1 MFADYQSDMEAVN
14 RIAAVPSILDVVCRT
29 TGMGFAAVARVTEDR
44 WIACSVKDDIQF
56 GLEPG
61 GELKVDTTICHEI
74 RRNREPVVINNASED
89 QDYGSH
95 ATPVLYGFQSY
106 ISVPIILPDG
116 RFFGTLCAIDPKP
129 ARLNNP
135 ETIGMFKLFAELI
148 GYHLAADQREV
159 ASATNL
165 REAQGQLAS
174 SVANLAE
181 ERSIAALREEFV
193 AILGHDLRNPLT
205 AIQSGITLVQRTPIN
220 GRATLVL
227 GMMQQS
233 ATRMTELVGNMLDFA
248 RGRLGGGMGLDRIDA
263 APLEE
268 TLKQVVAEL
277 QVSWSDC
284 TIETRFAF
292 AQPVNCDPA
301 RIGQLCSN
309 LLSNALTHGLQ
320 TAPIRAEA
328 ISGNG
333 TFELSIINGGTPIPE
348 VAIPHL
354 FKPFSRGKIRPNQQ
368 GLGLGLHIAAEIAR
382 AHGGEIFVASTA
394 EETRFTFRMPTLL
407 CDQPDQSSQADL
419 P

>member
-74 RRNREPVVINNASED
+74 RKNREPVVINNASED

-106 ISVPIILPDG
+106 ISVPIVLPDG

-193 AILGHDLRNPLT
+193 AILGRDCQEFR
-205 AIQSGITLVQRTPIN
+205 V
-220 GRATLVL
+220 RA
-227 GMMQQS
+227 
-233 ATRMTELVGNMLDFA
+233 D
-248 RGRLGGGMGLDRIDA
+248 RLSLI
-263 APLEE
+263 
-268 TLKQVVAEL
+268 
-277 QVSWSDC
+277 
-284 TIETRFAF
+284 
-292 AQPVNCDPA
+292 
-301 RIGQLCSN
+301 
-309 LLSNALTHGLQ
+309 
-320 TAPIRAEA
+320 
-328 ISGNG
+328 
-333 TFELSIINGGTPIPE
+333 
-348 VAIPHL
+348 
-354 FKPFSRGKIRPNQQ
+354 KPSPG
-368 GLGLGLHIAAEIAR
+368 
-382 AHGGEIFVASTA
+382 
-394 EETRFTFRMPTLL
+394 
-407 CDQPDQSSQADL
+407 
-419 P
+419 